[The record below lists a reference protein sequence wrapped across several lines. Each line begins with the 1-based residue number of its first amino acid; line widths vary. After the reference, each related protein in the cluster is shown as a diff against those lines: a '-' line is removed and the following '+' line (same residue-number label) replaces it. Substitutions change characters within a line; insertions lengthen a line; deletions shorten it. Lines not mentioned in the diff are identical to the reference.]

1 MGLRRMLALL
11 SVLVLASGCA
21 SSPRMTPAERLEFYR
36 ANSGE
41 PVRSFHSPNRLWGWR
56 AVGDSA
62 LTVWPNSNRGYLL
75 ELSHRCPDL
84 TFASTVGLTTR
95 TGRVSAG
102 FDSIVVPRSGTQGGV
117 GQMGTIQTTGPQR
130 NSASVNRT
138 MNRTTCRI
146 ATIRPLNTRVVKE
159 PKRELQ
165 DGEILER
172 DPSEPSEPAE
182 PAEAAEAAR

>member
-1 MGLRRMLALL
+1 MYLRRTSLALCVAL
-11 SVLVLASGCA
+11 LVTACST
-21 SSPRMTPAERLEFYR
+21 SPRMTPAERLEFYR

-41 PVRSFHSPNRLWGWR
+41 PIRSFNSPNRLWGWR

-130 NSASVNRT
+130 NSAS

-165 DGEILER
+165 DGETLER
-172 DPSEPSEPAE
+172 DPSEPDAPE
-182 PAEAAEAAR
+182 

>member
-1 MGLRRMLALL
+1 MSPRSLLALL

-41 PVRSFHSPNRLWGWR
+41 PVRSFNSPGRLWGWR

-62 LTVWPNSNRGYLL
+62 LTVWTNSNRGYLL

-84 TFASTVGLTTR
+84 TLASSVGLTTR
-95 TGRVSAG
+95 TGRVTAG
-102 FDSIVVPRSGTQGGV
+102 FDSVVVPRPGTQGAA
-117 GQMGTIQTTGPQR
+117 GQIGTIQTTGTPR
-130 NSASVNRT
+130 NNVS

-146 ATIRPLNTRVVKE
+146 ATIRPLNTRIVKE

-165 DGEILER
+165 DGESVER
-172 DPSEPSEPAE
+172 DPSEPVE
-182 PAEAAEAAR
+182 PAEAVEAAEPAR

>member
-1 MGLRRMLALL
+1 
-11 SVLVLASGCA
+11 
-21 SSPRMTPAERLEFYR
+21 
-36 ANSGE
+36 
-41 PVRSFHSPNRLWGWR
+41 
-56 AVGDSA
+56 
-62 LTVWPNSNRGYLL
+62 
-75 ELSHRCPDL
+75 
-84 TFASTVGLTTR
+84 
-95 TGRVSAG
+95 
-102 FDSIVVPRSGTQGGV
+102 V

-130 NSASVNRT
+130 NSASMNRS

>member
-1 MGLRRMLALL
+1 MSMARIASVLSVLALL
-11 SVLVLASGCA
+11 AACA
-21 SSPRMTPAERLEFYR
+21 TAPRMTPVERLEFYR

-41 PVRSFHSPNRLWGWR
+41 PVRGFHSPSRLWGWR
-56 AVGDSA
+56 AIGDSA
-62 LTVWPNSNRGYLL
+62 LTVWTSSNRGYLL
-75 ELSHRCPDL
+75 ELAHRCPDL

-102 FDSIVVPRSGTQGGV
+102 FDSVVVPRSGTPGSV
-117 GQMGTIQTTGPQR
+117 GQIGTIQTTGPQR
-130 NSASVNRT
+130 TSAS

-172 DPSEPSEPAE
+172 DPSEPSEPSEPTE
-182 PAEAAEAAR
+182 PAEAAGEAR